1 MLYAGQVLNERYQII
16 KEIGKGG
23 MSTVYQARDL
33 STGNLLAVKDVK
45 RTGKEANQAIEQSL
59 VTEGNMLMK
68 LSNSHLPRIYD
79 IIENADSFMMVMD
92 FIEGESL
99 DKVIARD
106 GAQPMDRVLDW
117 GMQICEV
124 FEYLHNQPTP
134 IIYRDMKPANVI
146 LKPDGQLMMID
157 FGTARTQKFGVVM
170 AADTLCLGT
179 AGFAAPEQFGGFG
192 QSTPKTDIF
201 CLGATLYNM
210 ITGHSPSD
218 RPQGILP
225 LEKWN
230 PALKDTPI
238 SYIIYKCTRND
249 PEQRYQTAR
258 ELYNDL
264 HRARNGKM
272 GDPSTWGNSGKLT
285 GALKGAWQKQELK
298 TSGASGALSGLLS
311 FGKNSVQDRKSHELE
326 NRIQQQNTAGWQTG
340 AAVPMQSYS
349 YQSPAGAQP
358 YTNVA
363 ASAAQPDGSPWR
375 KITLIS
381 LLIAVAMVVLGITM
395 ILLSMMTFGLV
406 FIIFALGA
414 AVLALIGL
422 IFIKRDES

>member
-157 FGTARTQKFGVVM
+157 FGSARTEKFGGVM
-170 AADTLCLGT
+170 AAD
-179 AGFAAPEQFGGFG
+179 
-192 QSTPKTDIF
+192 
-201 CLGATLYNM
+201 
-210 ITGHSPSD
+210 
-218 RPQGILP
+218 
-225 LEKWN
+225 
-230 PALKDTPI
+230 
-238 SYIIYKCTRND
+238 
-249 PEQRYQTAR
+249 
-258 ELYNDL
+258 
-264 HRARNGKM
+264 
-272 GDPSTWGNSGKLT
+272 
-285 GALKGAWQKQELK
+285 
-298 TSGASGALSGLLS
+298 
-311 FGKNSVQDRKSHELE
+311 
-326 NRIQQQNTAGWQTG
+326 
-340 AAVPMQSYS
+340 
-349 YQSPAGAQP
+349 
-358 YTNVA
+358 
-363 ASAAQPDGSPWR
+363 
-375 KITLIS
+375 S
-381 LLIAVAMVVLGITM
+381 L
-395 ILLSMMTFGLV
+395 
-406 FIIFALGA
+406 
-414 AVLALIGL
+414 
-422 IFIKRDES
+422 